1 MIVIKLEVKW
11 MIELK
16 SNIQKIAWIYSSD
29 SIMLLNVC
37 QGIIALYILVIV
49 QIVDLVDNTNPHFQN
64 LGVR

>member
-37 QGIIALYILVIV
+37 QGIIAI
-49 QIVDLVDNTNPHFQN
+49 
-64 LGVR
+64 